1 LYQDLYLA
9 TLASVDNDTS
19 ITQTGLMV
27 KRLQVRHHRTAD
39 ARLRKLGVSL
49 VQWDALRHLH
59 ENPEAS
65 LHELAQ
71 LTFQTDQSMGTLA
84 GRMEARGLIE
94 RIPGPGRA
102 IRHRLTPEGERLR
115 REGAKITRRALVE
128 SFAPLSAEQLETFD
142 ALLRIVLGP
151 DAPSS

>member
-1 LYQDLYLA
+1 
-9 TLASVDNDTS
+9 VDNDRP
-19 ITQTGLMV
+19 ITETGLMV
-27 KRLQVRHHRTAD
+27 KRLQIRHHRTAD
-39 ARLRKLGVSL
+39 ARLQKLGVSL

-84 GRMEARGLIE
+84 ARMEARGLIE
-94 RIPGPGRA
+94 RLPGPGRA
-102 IRHRLTPEGERLR
+102 IRHRLTAEGERLR
-115 REGAKITRRALVE
+115 REGAKITRRALEE

-142 ALLRIVLGP
+142 TLLRVVLGP
-151 DAPSS
+151 DAPGR